1 MPCVW
6 SNQQIVAHNVHAAKM
21 WLPNSTFRNEGASF
35 GRHMVI
41 VLNTAAGK
49 GVAEVVRAIRIER
62 KGRDVYVMGAANV
75 GKSAFVR

>member
-6 SNQQIVAHNVHAAKM
+6 SNQQIIVHNVHATKIR
-21 WLPNSTFRNEGASF
+21 LPNSTIRDEGTSF
-35 GRHMVI
+35 CRHMVI

-49 GVAEVVRAIRIER
+49 GVEEVVRAIRIER